1 MTRVRH
7 QTPAAA
13 HLGLAHATITWRITT
28 RGWGDPAD
36 GATVDLAW
44 EIDLGRGEAACVL
57 RTATGPRALRRCAVR
72 VVVAGDDMIDVR
84 TEDATLHAVLDPAEG
99 RAIYARTSVLRELGV
114 PGGRAE
120 IRRDPRAA

>member
-13 HLGLAHATITWRITT
+13 RLGLARATITWRITT

-36 GATVDLAW
+36 GVTVDLAW
-44 EIDLGRGEAACVL
+44 EIDLARGEAACVV
-57 RTATGPRALRRCAVR
+57 RGATGPRTLRRCTVC

-84 TEDATLHAVLDPAEG
+84 SDDATLHAVLDPADG
-99 RAIYARTSVLRELGV
+99 RAVYARTSVLRELGV

-120 IRRDPRAA
+120 LLRDPRAA